1 MCGIVQNRANLAA
14 TLKDARTVVG
24 KLERFMAVVVQA
36 LFLFLYLM
44 IWQVRS
50 WIMTVLGA
58 GAAPASVPH
67 DRAGQFCGPSPGC
80 SCFQVLQQ
88 AQGVLDSALD
98 SGQVHG
104 QLLYLQALGT

>member
-44 IWQVRS
+44 IWQVR
-50 WIMTVLGA
+50 VLDIHRQFE
-58 GAAPASVPH
+58 SVREH
-67 DRAGQFCGPSPGC
+67 M
-80 SCFQVLQQ
+80 LQQ
-88 AQGVLDSALD
+88 GRGFIVLATMDKCSV
-98 SGQVHG
+98 S
-104 QLLYLQALGT
+104 

>member
-44 IWQVRS
+44 IWQVGLAQYSRS
-50 WIMTVLGA
+50 
-58 GAAPASVPH
+58 
-67 DRAGQFCGPSPGC
+67 
-80 SCFQVLQQ
+80 
-88 AQGVLDSALD
+88 
-98 SGQVHG
+98 
-104 QLLYLQALGT
+104 

>member
-44 IWQVRS
+44 IWQVR
-50 WIMTVLGA
+50 VLDIASLRVSRRTCYSRA
-58 GAAPASVPH
+58 GAS
-67 DRAGQFCGPSPGC
+67 
-80 SCFQVLQQ
+80 
-88 AQGVLDSALD
+88 
-98 SGQVHG
+98 
-104 QLLYLQALGT
+104 